1 MSDVS
6 SFTSSGGLTSS
17 PTKSTAS
24 ASQRSGRAAT
34 APAQA
39 GASHQVSARR
49 RHVGRSSAARTLGW
63 LSVGLGIA
71 QLLAPRRLARLIGVS
86 DGRRAQR
93 LMRATGAVTA
103 VAGITL
109 LRRSAQRQTA
119 ADKARQPVR
128 RSITVAHPV
137 ADVYRFW
144 RDFQNL
150 PKFMV
155 HLDTVETLDATHSY
169 WRARSVAGKTFEWN
183 AEVVE
188 ERENE
193 LIRWRTMGDSQVAH
207 GGVVRF
213 LSAPGGRG
221 TEIHVEFSYDPPGG
235 VFGRAVAL
243 AVGQEPSQ
251 QVEGDLRR
259 LKAVLETGEIVESD
273 ASIHR
278 GRHPARPSVMPKVRK
293 HGGRS

>member
-6 SFTSSGGLTSS
+6 SLTSTSGPSGSPNATPASGGQRRG
-17 PTKSTAS
+17 PAAS
-24 ASQRSGRAAT
+24 APPRAAT
-34 APAQA
+34 
-39 GASHQVSARR
+39 GDGISTRR
-49 RHVGRSSAARTLGW
+49 RPVGGLSAARALGW
-63 LSVGLGIA
+63 LSVGLGIT

-93 LMRATGAVTA
+93 LMRASGAVTA
-103 VAGITL
+103 VAGIAL
-109 LRRSAQRQTA
+109 LGARNRRQTA
-119 ADKARQPVR
+119 AAKARQPVR
-128 RSITVAHPV
+128 RSITIAQPV
-137 ADVYRFW
+137 AEVYRFW
-144 RDFQNL
+144 RNFQNL
-150 PKFMV
+150 PRFMV

-169 WRARSVAGKTFEWN
+169 WRARSVAGKTVEWN
-183 AEVVE
+183 AEIVE

-193 LIRWRTMGDSQVAH
+193 LIRWRTLGDSQVAH
-207 GGVVRF
+207 AGVVRF

-221 TEIHVEFSYDPPGG
+221 TEIHVEATYDPPGG

-278 GRHPARPSVMPKVRK
+278 GAHPARPSVMPKVRK
-293 HGGRS
+293 HGGQS